1 MAHRES
7 TLILLTNTY
16 PLSRG
21 EEFLENEIDH
31 VGRAFDQVVIIPIQA
46 GPADVQT
53 RAIPSNAQVMHIARS
68 SPRGL
73 DRALAADRLLAAR
86 AAALG
91 EQGSGSAKV
100 HAQ

>member
-31 VGRAFDQVVIIPIQA
+31 VGRAFDRVVIIPIQA

-73 DRALAADRLLAAR
+73 DRALVAVKGLVRLPPSGVDWAAPLSCSRL
-86 AAALG
+86 
-91 EQGSGSAKV
+91 
-100 HAQ
+100 

>member
-31 VGRAFDQVVIIPIQA
+31 VGRASSRSRLAP
-46 GPADVQT
+46 PMCRHEPS
-53 RAIPSNAQVMHIARS
+53 RATLRSCTLPGLHPGASTAPS
-68 SPRGL
+68 SP
-73 DRALAADRLLAAR
+73 
-86 AAALG
+86 
-91 EQGSGSAKV
+91 
-100 HAQ
+100 